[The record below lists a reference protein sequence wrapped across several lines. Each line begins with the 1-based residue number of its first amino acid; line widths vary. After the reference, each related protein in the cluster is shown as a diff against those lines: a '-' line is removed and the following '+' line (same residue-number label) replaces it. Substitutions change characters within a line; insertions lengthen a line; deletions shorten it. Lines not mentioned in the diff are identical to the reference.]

1 VNDKSLGRVIK
12 HLCGVLKRRRKELG
26 MTQEDVA
33 DALGMV
39 ARQYQKIEAGET
51 NLTLRTLVR
60 LGLALRIDLREFF

>member
-1 VNDKSLGRVIK
+1 
-12 HLCGVLKRRRKELG
+12 